1 MKSYKKMKLL
11 KVMMTVF
18 LAVFSMT
25 GCTAWGMKIE
35 DLRCEYLTNPLA
47 IDNTTPHFSW
57 KMACDRNGAHST
69 AYQILVAS
77 DKSKL
82 NEEQADLWNSG
93 IVPDPSSVAIQ
104 YKGTALSSRSQAYW
118 KVRVWD
124 ESGEATAWSKPATF
138 GIGLLNETDWA
149 DGAEFIGIAQPG
161 SDKNMHISPLLRQSF
176 DYAGGKQK
184 VLLHVNSLGY
194 HEAYING
201 EPVTASV
208 LNPAVSQHPKR
219 SIIVTYD
226 VTSML
231 KKGKNDLVI
240 WAGIGWYLKRVPG
253 VVPGGPY
260 VRAQLEQLGAEG
272 HEVLVKT
279 DSDWKAA
286 DIGRYYL
293 GRNWTDAE
301 VVDIRKH
308 VKDFRASTLDAITWE
323 NVVVGE
329 IPEHAASPQ
338 MCEMNAVY
346 NTYKPVAVH
355 KVADSSYVYDLGHAF
370 VGQLEIDMPVV
381 DEGKTVILRY
391 EDFYLKDPKDFRN
404 NDQFADDYIGDG
416 KTAARFRNKFQ
427 YKALRYM
434 RIDGLAEPLDPSAI
448 TGYGITTD
456 YDGDSSFECSDA
468 DMNAIHNMIHKTFK
482 ALTLGGYMVDCPHI
496 EKLGYGGDGNAS
508 TPSFQTMYNAAPLY
522 MNWLTAWADSQR
534 ENGDM
539 PHTAPNPNR
548 AGGGPFWCEFVIIA
562 SWQTYLN
569 YGDTRMIERFYPNM
583 QRWLGFAEANKKK
596 GLLRNWG
603 DTSYRWWYLG
613 DWATPNGIN
622 QKDSL
627 SIDIVSN
634 CVMSES
640 YMTMAKIADAL
651 GKPAEAEEYVKKYEQ
666 QNALLHKAYFN
677 PETNSYSTG
686 TQIDLIYPMFVGATP
701 AECIEAVESTLK
713 KETAER
719 FNGHLATGLVGV
731 PIITQWATKEGKT
744 QFLYDMLKKRD
755 YPGYL
760 YMLDNGADLTWE
772 HWTGRRSHIHNCFN
786 GIGSWFYQA
795 LAGINPDEKN
805 PGYKNII
812 IRPQV
817 IDAITWVKASKD
829 TPYGELNVKWEKVDG
844 KFVIDVKIPVG
855 STATVYMPNGDSKNL
870 VSGNHTLECNM

>member
-1 MKSYKKMKLL
+1 MIFL
-11 KVMMTVF
+11 KTFMIAICTVFTSAACAIGGMTV
-18 LAVFSMT
+18 
-25 GCTAWGMKIE
+25 E
-35 DLRCEYLTNPLA
+35 DLRCEYLKNPLA
-47 IDNTTPHFSW
+47 IDNATPHFSW
-57 KMACDRNGAHST
+57 EMVSDKNGAHST
-69 AYQILVAS
+69 AYQILVAT
-77 DKSKL
+77 DLCKL
-82 NEEQADLWNSG
+82 NEKHADLWNSG
-93 IVPDPSSVAIQ
+93 VVSESSSNGIL
-104 YKGTALSSRSQAYW
+104 YKGAPLHSRTQAYW

-124 ESGEATAWSKPATF
+124 ENGKASAWSKPASF
-138 GIGLLNETDWA
+138 GIGLLDEKDWA
-149 DGAEFIGIAQPG
+149 EGAEFIGISQPG
-161 SDKNMHISPLLRQSF
+161 EGKNLHISPILRQSF
-176 DYAGGKQK
+176 DYPGGKKK

-201 EPVTASV
+201 QPVTASV

-226 VTSML
+226 VTSLL
-231 KKGKNDLVI
+231 KKGKNELVI

-260 VRAQLEQLGAEG
+260 VRAQLDKLDKDG
-272 HEVLVKT
+272 HQVLVKT
-279 DSDWKAA
+279 DADWKAA
-286 DIGRYYL
+286 NIGHYYE
-293 GRNWTDAE
+293 GKNWTDAE
-301 VVDIRKH
+301 VVDMRMH
-308 VKDFRASTLDAITWE
+308 VKDFNPSTLDALNWE
-323 NVVVGE
+323 QVVIGN
-329 IPEHAASPQ
+329 IPDHKASAQ
-338 MCEMNAVY
+338 MCELNAVY

-355 KVADSSYVYDLGHAF
+355 KIADSSYVYDLGHAF

-381 DEGKTVILRY
+381 EEGKIVKLRY
-391 EDFYLKDPKDFRN
+391 EDFYLKDPKDFRDN
-404 NDQFADDYIGDG
+404 NQFADDYIGDG
-416 KTAARFRNKFQ
+416 KTAATFRNKFQ
-427 YKALRYM
+427 YKALRYL
-434 RIDGLAEPLDPSAI
+434 RIDGLAEALDPSAI

-522 MNWLTAWADSQR
+522 MNWLTAWSDSQR
-534 ENGDM
+534 EDGDM

-583 QRWLGFAEANKKK
+583 ERWIGFAESRKKE

-603 DTSYRWWYLG
+603 DRSYRWWYLG
-613 DWATPNGIN
+613 DWATPTGIN

-627 SIDIVSN
+627 SIDVVSN

-640 YMTMAKIADAL
+640 YMTMAKIAKVL
-651 GKPAEAEEYVKKYEQ
+651 GKDADAEKYTKKYHQ
-666 QNALLHKAYFN
+666 QNAVLHKAYFN
-677 PETNSYSTG
+677 SETNSYSTG

-701 AECIEAVESTLK
+701 SECIDAVESTLK
-713 KETAER
+713 KETAGR
-719 FNGHLATGLVGV
+719 FNGHLSTGLVGV
-731 PIITQWATKEGKT
+731 PIITQWATKVGET
-744 QFLYDMLKKRD
+744 QFLYDMLKKRE

-772 HWTGRRSHIHNCFN
+772 HWNGRRSHIHNCFN

-795 LAGINPDEKN
+795 LAGINPDEKQ

-817 IDAITWVKASKD
+817 IDAITWVKATKD
-829 TPYGELNVKWEKVDG
+829 TPYGEMAVKWEKVDG
-844 KFVIDVKIPVG
+844 KFVINVKIPVG
-855 STATVYMPNGDSKNL
+855 STATVYMPNGEQKEL
-870 VSGNHTLECNM
+870 VSGNHTLGCNL